1 MACNFFLS
9 RYDSRYVCVTY
20 TYLAMK
26 KSVTCA
32 LACYLAVKKQK
43 NAQSKGAEII
53 HLVDTRTG
61 HQAIHLLLRAY
72 TLHPSAAL
80 VSAREL
86 DI

>member
-1 MACNFFLS
+1 MTQ
-9 RYDSRYVCVTY
+9 DMCVTHIFGHE
-20 TYLAMK
+20 

-32 LACYLAVKKQK
+32 LACYLTVKKQK

-61 HQAIHLLLRAY
+61 HQAIYLLALL
-72 TLHPSAAL
+72 TLCLHPFTRSLAR
-80 VSAREL
+80 AREL